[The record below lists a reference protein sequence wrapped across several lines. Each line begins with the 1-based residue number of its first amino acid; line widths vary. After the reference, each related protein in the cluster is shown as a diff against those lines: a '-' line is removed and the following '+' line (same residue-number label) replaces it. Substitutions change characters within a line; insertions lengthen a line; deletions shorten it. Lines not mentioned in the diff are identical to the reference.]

1 MSCSYDTT
9 RGTRIRDELLQ
20 AHREKIGALLSC
32 FDRHPPALRKDIEL
46 AVKWLAACVLS
57 IGASRQDH
65 HSGVGGLFEHTV
77 QVATWTARETARHFE
92 GADLGCVDELVYLAV
107 LLALLHDVAKR
118 ATSPIQCARCET
130 PLGPETLEE
139 FLNAHD
145 VPLEA
150 IQYQPDEGWKHE
162 EASSRYYDGWVHD
175 RLSLLSPQ
183 TVKLIRLHPFEP
195 QEDLHWIESCVHKLN
210 GRSGYLNRLEVNRNQ
225 IIPLLKGRGSPVRFP
240 APPFFYSIVT
250 AVLHRIEHH
259 GLDSRNVRYF
269 LFSEFVAIEFDE
281 GGEDLVALMKELYHK
296 DHGAMRDRRFKKW
309 SLLYRLDGEAA
320 LWAPGRKRN
329 AHVKASLTQRGG
341 PPISSRFMLFRRVID
356 ELVVL
361 WDGRKFKGEILFD
374 GPRPTYLAER
384 IVSGDFHSS

>member
-1 MSCSYDTT
+1 MSCSYDVT
-9 RGTRIRDELLQ
+9 RGTRLRDELLGV
-20 AHREKIGALLSC
+20 HREKVEALISC

-46 AVKWLAACVLS
+46 AARSLAACVLT

-65 HSGVGGLFEHTV
+65 HSGPGGLFEHSL
-77 QVATWTARETARHFE
+77 QVATWTARETDRHFE
-92 GADLGCVDELVYLAV
+92 GADFAYVHELVYLAV
-107 LLALLHDVAKR
+107 LWALLHDIAKR
-118 ATSPIQCARCET
+118 ATSPIQCSRCDT
-130 PLGPETLEE
+130 PLGPETLED

-162 EASSRYYDGWVHD
+162 EASSRYYYEWVHG
-175 RLSLLSPQ
+175 RCSLLSPR
-183 TVKLIRLHPFEP
+183 TVKLVRLHPFEP
-195 QEDLHWIESCVHKLN
+195 QEDLHWIESCVYKLN

-225 IIPLLKGRGSPVRFP
+225 IIPLLKGTGSPERFP
-240 APPFFYSIVT
+240 AQPFFYSLVT

-259 GLDSRNVRYF
+259 GLQPKNVRYF
-269 LFSEFVAIEFDE
+269 LFGEFVAIEFDQ
-281 GGEDLVALMKELYHK
+281 GGEDLVTLMKELYHR

-309 SLLYRLDGEAA
+309 SLLYRLDWEAA

-329 AHVKASLTQRGG
+329 ALVKATITPRDG
-341 PPISSRFMLFRRVID
+341 PAFSSRFMLFRRMID

-374 GPRPTYLAER
+374 GPRPAYLAER